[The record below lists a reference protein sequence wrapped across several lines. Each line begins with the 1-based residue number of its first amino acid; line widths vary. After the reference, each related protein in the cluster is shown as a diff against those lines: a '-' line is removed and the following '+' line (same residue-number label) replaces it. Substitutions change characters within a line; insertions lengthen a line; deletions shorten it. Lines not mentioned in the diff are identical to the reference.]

1 MIEPETVTYIAG
13 VARSG
18 TSWLGQVFNSAP
30 SVRFRFQPL
39 FAYEFKGRVNE
50 DSSSQEFKR
59 LTDDMFVQE
68 TPFLVQKDKL
78 ESGLY
83 PKFVKESKCPHLVFK
98 ENRYQNVIEPFMRKC
113 PNVKL
118 VGLVRN
124 PNAVLN
130 SWMQNEKEFPPGSE
144 PLTEWRYGLCKNNGP
159 EDFFGYYKWK
169 EVANL
174 YLDLW
179 EKWPDRV
186 VVVQYEQLV
195 EDSVKIT
202 KDLFKF
208 CGIPYSSQT
217 EKFLRQSSRRIP
229 SNDSYYSVF
238 KSKNVITKWKS
249 LLDPYIVG
257 EIENDLRGTRLE
269 RFLKFP

>member
-1 MIEPETVTYIAG
+1 MNKPKTITYIAG

-50 DSSSQEFKR
+50 DSTADAFES
-59 LTDDMFVQE
+59 LVNDMFVQE
-68 TPFLVQKDKL
+68 TPFLIQKDKL
-78 ESGLY
+78 DSGLY
-83 PKFVKESKCPHLVFK
+83 PSFEKNNERPDLVFK

-113 PNVKL
+113 PKVKL

-124 PNAVLN
+124 PNAVLS

-144 PLTEWRYGLCKNNGP
+144 PLNEWRYGACKNSGP

-174 YLDLW
+174 YLDLR

-186 VVVQYEQLV
+186 IVVSYEEIV
-195 EDSVKIT
+195 ENPIQIT
-202 KDLFKF
+202 KELFAF
-208 CGIPYSSQT
+208 CGIPYSTQT
-217 EKFLRQSSRRIP
+217 EEFLESSSRP
-229 SNDSYYSVF
+229 AYSSASYYSVF
-238 KSKNVITKWKS
+238 KSKSVVTKWKS
-249 LLDPYIVG
+249 LLDPYIVN
-257 EIENDLRGTRLE
+257 EIREDLRGTRLE
-269 RFLKFP
+269 QFLGVD